1 MKKIITMVTIL
12 SIGLGAFVVSKIDN
26 KVSYNKDQAFS
37 ASYAIPQD
45 LDQLK
50 EKSPIIVQG
59 KFTGKREADK
69 DKNMIG
75 PSTISQFK
83 VDEVYKGNI
92 DKETLSIIEPF
103 EIEKKDFSN
112 IEGYIPMIENQDY
125 VLFLRENDTEFGK
138 QYTIISI
145 SFGKYNLSN
154 ENEVKEQTKEIK
166 YFDEVK
172 KQDFIPQ
179 SPEECKIYNN
189 IKEDIVDNYKN

>member
-12 SIGLGAFVVSKIDN
+12 SIGLGAFVVFKRDN

-45 LDQLK
+45 LEQLK

-59 KFTGKREADK
+59 RFTGKREADK
-69 DKNMIG
+69 DKNIIG

-92 DKETLSIIEPF
+92 GKKTVSVIEPF
-103 EIEKKDFSN
+103 EIEKKDFAN

-179 SPEECKIYNN
+179 SPQECKIYNN

>member
-1 MKKIITMVTIL
+1 MKKIITMVTIVT
-12 SIGLGAFVVSKIDN
+12 IGLGAFVVSNKDS

-45 LDQLK
+45 LDQLQ

-59 KFTGKREADK
+59 RFTGKREADK
-69 DKNMIG
+69 DKNIIG

-83 VDEVYKGNI
+83 IDEVYKGDI
-92 DKETLSIIEPF
+92 GKETVSVIEPF

-154 ENEVKEQTKEIK
+154 EKQVKQQTKEIK

-189 IKEDIVDNYKN
+189 IKEDIVDSYKN

>member
-12 SIGLGAFVVSKIDN
+12 SIGLGACAVSKIDN

-125 VLFLRENDTEFGK
+125 VLFLRENDTAFGK

-179 SPEECKIYNN
+179 SPQECKIYNN

>member
-103 EIEKKDFSN
+103 EIEKKDFAN
-112 IEGYIPMIENQDY
+112 IEGYIPMIENQEY

>member
-92 DKETLSIIEPF
+92 DKETLSILEPF
-103 EIEKKDFSN
+103 EIEKKDFAN